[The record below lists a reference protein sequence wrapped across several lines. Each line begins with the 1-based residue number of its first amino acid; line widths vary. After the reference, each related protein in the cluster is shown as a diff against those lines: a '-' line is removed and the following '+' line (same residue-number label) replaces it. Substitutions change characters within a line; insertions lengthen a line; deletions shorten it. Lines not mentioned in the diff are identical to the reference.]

1 MDAGNGRIV
10 VSLSEPE
17 PGRRVA
23 TVTVDRAAKLNTL
36 TTALMAEFVATVDAL
51 GRDDGLAA
59 AVLTG
64 AGERAFIGG
73 ANIDEMAQLDPA
85 TARDFITAIH
95 RCCDALR
102 RCPAPVIARIDGV
115 TLGAGMEIAA
125 ACDIRVASDRSVFGM
140 PEVKLGI
147 PSVVEAALL
156 PMLIGWGRTREL
168 LLFGGTIAA
177 ADAAAWGFV
186 QQLVPA
192 AELDAAVDRYVGSLL
207 SAGPLAVRSQKRLIG
222 AWETLPVDD
231 AIAAGIEAFVDSWRT
246 DEPRQLMAA
255 FLAKRR
261 AG

>member
-1 MDAGNGRIV
+1 M
-10 VSLSEPE
+10 
-17 PGRRVA
+17 
-23 TVTVDRAAKLNTL
+23 T
-36 TTALMAEFVATVDAL
+36 EFVATVDAL
-51 GRDDGLAA
+51 SQDDGLAA
-59 AVLTG
+59 VVLTG

-73 ANIDEMAQLDPA
+73 ANIDEMARLDPA
-85 TARDFITAIH
+85 TARGFISAIH

-168 LLFGGTIAA
+168 LLFGETIAA

-186 QQLVPA
+186 ERLVPA
-192 AELDAAVDRYVGSLL
+192 AELDAVVDRYVGSLL
-207 SAGPLAVRSQKRLIG
+207 SAGSLAVRSQKRLIG
-222 AWETLPVDD
+222 AWETLPVGD
-231 AIAAGIEAFVDSWRT
+231 AIAAGVEAFVESWRT
-246 DEPRQLMAA
+246 DEPRQRMAA
-255 FLAKRR
+255 FLAAKRR